1 MMAKKMQNTD
11 SEEEVREAFRVFD
24 RYSGYREVGQGWWD
38 HMIRAESEKGLQY
51 G

>member
-24 RYSGYREVGQGWWD
+24 RYSGTLKVGVGEVRQ
-38 HMIRAESEKGLQY
+38 RR
-51 G
+51 